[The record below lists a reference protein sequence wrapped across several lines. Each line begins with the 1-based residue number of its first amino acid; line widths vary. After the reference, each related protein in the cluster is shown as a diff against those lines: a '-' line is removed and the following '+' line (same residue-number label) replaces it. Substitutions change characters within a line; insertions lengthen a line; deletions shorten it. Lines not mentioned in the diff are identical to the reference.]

1 MLSCSTLVSQKLFLP
16 QPQSVSHTSETSML
30 NTEPGMV
37 IGTLKYMAPEQARGG
52 PVDARTDLWSLGVVL
67 HEMLT
72 GALPFGVGTPNV
84 GLTVLGTP
92 PATSSPGVTTRLVAV
107 DSRVLAIDPQARYQ
121 SADELI
127 RDLEGVRGELS
138 APSPSRGIPP
148 SVASYRKL
156 VAAAVLLVVFAV
168 AGIFYYRRSGV
179 AGLARTSG
187 DHGENDRRRVIA
199 LLPFDNISHD
209 PSQEYFSAGIT
220 EEINGQL
227 CKVATLQVI
236 SRAAVARYKGPLD
249 LRQIAQELGA
259 GSLVT
264 GSVREDTG
272 RVRVNVQLVNS
283 DNERTIWAEQYD
295 RELKDIFAVQNDVAI
310 RIAHALGAVLSPS
323 EQEHIE
329 KRPTDNLEAYQ
340 LFLQS
345 QAIPRRVG
353 EENLRAIGI
362 LQKAMTMDSHFALAL
377 AWLAYRQELQ
387 SYLDSQQY
395 LDLGIENAHR
405 ALSIDP
411 NLAEAH
417 FALASGYWGKDQS
430 AQARLSFMKAL
441 ELNPNFVEAMKN
453 YSLLQIDAGRP
464 DEGLYWA
471 GRAFRLAPNTDNS
484 YYHLS
489 LPLLRLGDD
498 TTAERW
504 LKEGEQRFP
513 ASARVELV
521 YAALDFIRGNKI
533 EGLRR
538 AQKAA
543 KIDSANEEPLALL
556 ADLSLLAGLADAEER
571 LRHLNQTAPESLG
584 VILPE
589 SFRLKYAYLSL
600 LNGDRAKAM
609 LTLQEREKNARG
621 KIDEGSE
628 AYFPRIELAAV
639 YSLRGDERE
648 AIHWLDLAYAT
659 GERDYRALEI
669 DPFFEK
675 LRSDSRFKEI
685 VQRMANDVA
694 RMRQRAKEQLP
705 EIFLPPRSTK

>member
-1 MLSCSTLVSQKLFLP
+1 M
-16 QPQSVSHTSETSML
+16 
-30 NTEPGMV
+30 
-37 IGTLKYMAPEQARGG
+37 
-52 PVDARTDLWSLGVVL
+52 
-67 HEMLT
+67 
-72 GALPFGVGTPNV
+72 
-84 GLTVLGTP
+84 
-92 PATSSPGVTTRLVAV
+92 
-107 DSRVLAIDPQARYQ
+107 
-121 SADELI
+121 
-127 RDLEGVRGELS
+127 
-138 APSPSRGIPP
+138 
-148 SVASYRKL
+148 
-156 VAAAVLLVVFAV
+156 
-168 AGIFYYRRSGV
+168 
-179 AGLARTSG
+179 
-187 DHGENDRRRVIA
+187 IA

-227 CKVATLQVI
+227 CKVATLQLI
-236 SRAAVARYKGPLD
+236 SRAAVARYKSPLN

-283 DNERTIWAEQYD
+283 DTERTIWAEQYD
-295 RELKDIFAVQNDVAI
+295 RELKDIFAVQSDIAI
-310 RIAHALGAVLSPS
+310 RIAQALGAVLSPS

-353 EENLRAIGI
+353 KENLRAIGI
-362 LQKAMTMDSHFALAL
+362 LQKAIAMDSRFALAL
-377 AWLAYRQELQ
+377 AWLAYRQVLQ
-387 SYLDSQQY
+387 SYLDNEQY

-417 FALASGYWGKDQS
+417 FALASGYGAKDQS

-453 YSLLQIDAGRP
+453 YSLLQVEAGRP

-471 GRAFRLAPNTDNS
+471 GRAFHLAPNSDNS

-489 LPLLRLGDD
+489 WPLLLLGDD
-498 TTAERW
+498 ITTERW
-504 LKEGEQRFP
+504 LREGEQRFP
-513 ASARVELV
+513 TSARVELV
-521 YAALDFIRGNKI
+521 YSVLDFVRGQRV

-543 KIDSANEEPLALL
+543 KIDPANEEPLSLL
-556 ADLSLLAGLADAEER
+556 ADLSLLSGLGDAEER
-571 LRHLNQTAPESLG
+571 LRHLDQTAPESLG
-584 VILPE
+584 MILPE

-600 LNGDRAKAM
+600 YKGDKAKVL
-609 LTLQEREKNARG
+609 LTLQEREKNARRR
-621 KIDEGSE
+621 IDEGSE
-628 AYFPRIELAAV
+628 TYFPRIELAAV
-639 YSLRGDERE
+639 YSIRGDAQE

-659 GERDYRALEI
+659 GDRDYRALEI

-685 VQRMANDVA
+685 VERMVNDVA
-694 RMRQRAKEQLP
+694 RMRQRAKDQLP
-705 EIFLPPRSTK
+705 EIFLPPKSAK